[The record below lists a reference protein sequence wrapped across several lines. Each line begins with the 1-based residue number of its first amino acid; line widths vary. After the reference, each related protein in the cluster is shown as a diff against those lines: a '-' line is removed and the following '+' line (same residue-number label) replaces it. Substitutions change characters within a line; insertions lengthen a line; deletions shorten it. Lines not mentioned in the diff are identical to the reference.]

1 MSGTGETMQES
12 EAFRR
17 GLKVR
22 AEIMGQAHVDRAMAT
37 ADGFGADMQYL
48 TTAYCWG
55 EVWSRPGLDRRTR
68 SLLVLVML
76 TALNRTEELRQH
88 VRAALTNGASR
99 EDIREAFL
107 QAAIYCGVPAAIASF
122 RVAREVFDAQ
132 AAQG

>member
-1 MSGTGETMQES
+1 MKDS

-17 GLKVR
+17 GRKVR
-22 AEIMGQAHVDRAMAT
+22 AEIMGEAHVASAMAT
-37 ADGFGADMQYL
+37 ADDFGADMQYL

-76 TALNRTEELRQH
+76 TAQNRPDELRQH
-88 VRAALTNGASR
+88 IRAALTNGASR

-107 QAAIYCGVPAAIASF
+107 QAAIYCGVPAAISSF
-122 RVAREVFDAQ
+122 RIAREVF
-132 AAQG
+132 AAQDSAA